1 MVIEDLS
8 VGGLEAVHDRFQRQG
23 RMLPEGVE
31 YLSSW
36 IEENGRRCFQ
46 LMEAEDRAL
55 LDEWVARWSDLV
67 SFEIAPVL
75 PSADFWTRRGNP

>member
-67 SFEIAPVL
+67 SFEIVPVL
-75 PSADFWTRRGNP
+75 PSADFWKRGGNP

>member
-8 VGGLEAVHDRFQRQG
+8 VGGLEAIHDRFQRQG

-67 SFEIAPVL
+67 SFEIVPVL

>member
-67 SFEIAPVL
+67 SFEFVPVL
-75 PSADFWTRRGNP
+75 PSADFWKRGGNP